1 MSVDIIILLTLLAPT
16 FILFPLFAV
25 LQCWLCRNET
35 SWLGYIIPTMHGLA
49 SIPVFLVLFGMFA
62 YSGIT
67 ESVSTFNEYVLVE
80 EEATNSLTSKGIA
93 LFMVA
98 TIMYHSI
105 TVLYVVIYRKEKKKI
120 ALRDDLLIMAL
131 ERLGEM

>member
-25 LQCWLCRNET
+25 LQCWLCRKET
-35 SWLGYIIPTMHGLA
+35 SWLGYIIPTLHGLA

-67 ESVSTFNEYVLVE
+67 ESVSTFNEFVLV

-98 TIMYHSI
+98 TILYHSV

-120 ALRDDLLIMAL
+120 ALRDDLLIVAL